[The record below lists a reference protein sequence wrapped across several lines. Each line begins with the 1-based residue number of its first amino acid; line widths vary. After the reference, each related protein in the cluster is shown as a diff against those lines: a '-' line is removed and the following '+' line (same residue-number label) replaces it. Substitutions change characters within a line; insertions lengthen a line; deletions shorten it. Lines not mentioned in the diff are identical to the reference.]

1 MSQNHPDARRAAA
14 LRARL
19 VAIAQACA
27 AAGVPLPMRA
37 ELARL
42 TGARLRQ
49 IHRYIPALRDMG
61 AITTQRRQG
70 RVFVQEARS

>member
-1 MSQNHPDARRAAA
+1 VSSNHPDARRAAA

-27 AAGVPLPMRA
+27 SAGDPLPMRH
-37 ELARL
+37 ELAQM

-49 IHRYIPALRDMG
+49 IHRHVAWLRDIG
-61 AITTQRRQG
+61 ALATQRRAG
-70 RVFVQEARS
+70 RLYVREARP